1 MITATNSP
9 RFLLIQT
16 AFIGDVI
23 LATALLEQLHA
34 VYPDAVLDV
43 LVRKGNESLLTNHP
57 FLNEVLVWDKKKAK
71 YPNLWRLLKTI
82 RSRTY
87 TVVINLQRFG
97 ATGMLTALSGAET
110 TVGFAK
116 NPFAKFFTIQIE
128 HRFEGGLHEVDR
140 NAEMVTALEG
150 VTSLQSRS
158 SMHQLVDWP
167 GLAQLAVTRPKLYPS
182 EADYKTIKAYQN
194 QLYVCIAPMSVW
206 FTKQYPAERWTEL
219 IRALPDGLTIY
230 LLGAPTDVTACEAIR
245 TAIGGKKQIVNLAG
259 TLSLLQSA
267 ALQQG
272 AEMNYVNDSA
282 PLHLCSAM
290 NAPTT
295 AIFCSTVP
303 EFGFGPLADVSRV
316 VQTPER
322 LDCKPCNLH
331 GQTACPLGHFRCA
344 WGIRV
349 DELAQLNWGSEE

>member
-23 LATALLEQLHA
+23 LATALLEQIHT
-34 VYPDAVLDV
+34 VYPGAVLDI
-43 LVRKGNESLLTNHP
+43 LVRKGNEGLLANHP
-57 FLNEVLVWDKKKAK
+57 FLNDVLVWDKKKAK
-71 YPNLWRLLKTI
+71 YPNLWHLLKTI
-82 RSRTY
+82 RSRAY

-97 ATGMLTALSGAET
+97 ATGLLTVLSGAET

-116 NPFAKFFTIQIE
+116 NPFANLFTLQVE
-128 HRFEGGLHEVDR
+128 HRFETSIHEVDR
-140 NAEMVTALEG
+140 NAEMLTALKE
-150 VTSLQSRS
+150 VKSLRMKSVARQPIP
-158 SMHQLVDWP
+158 L
-167 GLAQLAVTRPKLYPS
+167 PKLYPS
-182 EADYKTIKAYQN
+182 EADYTVVSAYKN
-194 QLYVCIAPMSVW
+194 QPYVCMAPMSVW
-206 FTKQYPAERWTEL
+206 FTKQYPAERWIEL
-219 IRALPDGLTIY
+219 IQTLPDDITIY
-230 LLGAPTDVTACEAIR
+230 LLGAPTDIAACEAIQ
-245 TAIGGKKQIVNLAG
+245 TAISEKKQIVNLAG
-259 TLSLLQSA
+259 KLSLLQSA
-267 ALQQG
+267 ALQQD
-272 AEMNYVNDSA
+272 AVMNYVNDSA

-322 LDCKPCNLH
+322 LECKPCNLH
-331 GQTACPLGHFRCA
+331 GRTACPLGHFRCA

-349 DELAQLNWGSEE
+349 DELAQLNWEGND